1 MSGNSMYIG
10 PRIPSLGL
18 KARLL
23 VVGLDP
29 PPQLLSL
36 IQTKPLVRSLFVP
49 TDQVSEA
56 IRKMMTRGSLENQAV
71 KVILEFNKAQPK

>member
-1 MSGNSMYIG
+1 MYIG